1 MDSEYLKLH
10 LGSCLAEGLAEVA
23 EHRPA
28 DPILYLARWLYKH
41 NVNVENDRKVKQPA
55 GGSTTQRTAGLVG
68 SLIVRDT
75 KR

>member
-23 EHRPA
+23 EQRPA

-41 NVNVENDRKVKQPA
+41 NANVENDRKVSSQQGAALHSRSAP
-55 GGSTTQRTAGLVG
+55 LEG
-68 SLIVRDT
+68 SL
-75 KR
+75 